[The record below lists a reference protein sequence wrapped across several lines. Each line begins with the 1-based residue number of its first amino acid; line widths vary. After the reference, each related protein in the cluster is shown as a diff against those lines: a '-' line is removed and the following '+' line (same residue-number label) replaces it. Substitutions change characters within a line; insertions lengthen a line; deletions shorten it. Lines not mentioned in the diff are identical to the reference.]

1 MSGTMFILFEAASG
15 YSLFEITGL
24 DELQAQADAVQQ
36 AVSDMNRF
44 GRVVKLI
51 AFVPFKSAA
60 DALEQVNAV
69 SEATMTDE
77 LKNFLELNLPK
88 VRTADLLQ
96 NMCSSA
102 PSPCGS
108 LICNCTTG
116 SLSLSVCLMLY
127 LLQQVKK
134 DKEDKKKKKFQL
146 GVAESKMGNSIQEET
161 GIPCVCNDFTGE
173 VLRGIRMHATRFMK
187 DLEESDMNKVSTA
200 RLAKELF
207 LSTSSCS
214 SRLLCSTSFPV

>member
-15 YSLFEITGL
+15 YSLFEVTGL
-24 DELQAQADAVQQ
+24 DELQQQADAVQQ

-60 DALEQVNAV
+60 DGLEQVNAV

-77 LKNFLELNLPK
+77 LKSFLELNLPK
-88 VRTADLLQ
+88 VSRAGHTLAAQHVLLLLLQ
-96 NMCSSA
+96 QDMQLLGELEDGISDFVL
-102 PSPCGS
+102 PF
-108 LICNCTTG
+108 T
-116 SLSLSVCLMLY
+116 VFW
-127 LLQQVKK
+127 LQQVKK

-146 GVAESKMGNSIQEET
+146 GVAEAKMGNSIQEET

-173 VLRGIRMHATRFMK
+173 VLRGVRMHATRFMK
-187 DLEESDMNKVSTA
+187 DLEESDMNKVSIHA
-200 RLAKELF
+200 NG
-207 LSTSSCS
+207 SHSINSCS
-214 SRLLCSTSFPV
+214 SGH